1 MLLVIPTML
10 APQAISI
17 ICSIS
22 EYHKKEQKFEMIG
35 EITSDPQ
42 LIPNPV

>member
-17 ICSIS
+17 ICNISIS
-22 EYHKKEQKFEMIG
+22 
-35 EITSDPQ
+35 
-42 LIPNPV
+42 